1 LKSLDRDDL
10 GEGIA
15 VLSQYIMKAN
25 NACSKSDLLTIE
37 ARAGNLYFRTYVKL
51 FDPKY

>member
-10 GEGIA
+10 GEGTA
-15 VLSQYIMKAN
+15 ALSQYIMKAN
-25 NACSKSDLLTIE
+25 NACSKSDPLTME

-51 FDPKY
+51 FDPKV